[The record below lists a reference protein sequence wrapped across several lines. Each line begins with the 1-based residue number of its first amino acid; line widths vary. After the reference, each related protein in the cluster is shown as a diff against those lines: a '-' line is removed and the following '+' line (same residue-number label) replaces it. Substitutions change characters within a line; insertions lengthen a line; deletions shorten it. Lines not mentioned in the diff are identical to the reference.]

1 MLWAGRIMTGVAV
14 MFLLFDGGGKAAQLA
29 PVRQAQ
35 AQLGYPAALT
45 PAIGIVLL
53 ASTAVYVI
61 PQTSILGAILLTA
74 YLGGATAS
82 QLRIAGP
89 FWFPIVFGVFIWTA
103 LFLRDGRLRRLV
115 PLRLPSTNE

>member
-1 MLWAGRIMTGVAV
+1 
-14 MFLLFDGGGKAAQLA
+14 MFLLFDGVGKLAQLA
-29 PVRQAQ
+29 PVRQSQ
-35 AQLGYPAALT
+35 MLLGYPEALT
-45 PAIGIVLL
+45 SGIGMVLL
-53 ASTAVYVI
+53 ASTIVYLI

-89 FWFPIVFGVFIWTA
+89 FWFPIVFAVFIWTA

-115 PLRLPSTNE
+115 PIRRPPANE